1 MVFLNSLRLFK
12 SNWLKTLKFFLYYIV
27 IWGVCFALILPC
39 FFEFR
44 GIVSANFA
52 GENVGLYGVFGG
64 VLGNNIQ
71 DIINVSIKT
80 IGDIF
85 NANLGLAIYGL
96 LIVFVVLPFLIN
108 IGKYALSYTLYYYM
122 TSNNEMGFLS
132 ALVKSL
138 NRSILFALCKTIY
151 NIFFMA
157 ITFGVMY
164 GFAQIGNDFFVKYLL
179 WAAVL
184 LALILLFSLEQ
195 MSVLGW
201 IPALTVFDCNI
212 FTAYRKGTK
221 AVKRHFGKTF
231 GIAWL
236 YFAIFWALILIFGLY
251 ILAIAVPA
259 MTIIL
264 CVYNMTAFF
273 TSQGMRFYVTSN
285 EILTPKKLEEVD
297 DINKTAYIL

>member
-12 SNWLKTLKFFLYYIV
+12 SNWLKTLKFFLYYILV
-27 IWGVCFALILPC
+27 WGVCFALFLPC
-39 FFEFR
+39 FFEFK

-52 GENVGLYGVFGG
+52 GENAGIYGVFGG
-64 VLGNNIQ
+64 VLGYNIKGVV
-71 DIINVSIKT
+71 NASIKT
-80 IGDIF
+80 FGDIF
-85 NANLGLAIYGL
+85 GANLGLAIYGL
-96 LIVFVVLPFLIN
+96 LIIFVLLPFLIN
-108 IGKYALSYTLYYYM
+108 IGKYALSCTLYYYM
-122 TSNNEMGFLS
+122 TSNNKMGFLS
-132 ALVKSL
+132 ALVKTL
-138 NRSILFALCKTIY
+138 NRSVVFALCKTIY
-151 NIFFMA
+151 NIFFIA
-157 ITFGVMY
+157 VVFGSLY
-164 GFAQIGNDFFVKYLL
+164 GFAQIGNTFFVNHLL
-179 WAAVL
+179 WAVVL

-201 IPALTVFDCNI
+201 IPALIVLDCNV
-212 FTAYRKGTK
+212 FKAYRKGTK

-251 ILAIAVPA
+251 ILAVAVPA